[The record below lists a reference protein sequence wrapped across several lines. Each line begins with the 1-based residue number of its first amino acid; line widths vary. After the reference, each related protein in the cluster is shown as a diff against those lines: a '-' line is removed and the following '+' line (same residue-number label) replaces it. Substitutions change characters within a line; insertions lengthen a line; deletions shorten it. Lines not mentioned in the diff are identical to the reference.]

1 MTEAPRPG
9 IGRVTAAI
17 VAVAAMLPYLTLKIL
32 WLAGHYVGVGAP
44 DLMADLAMVGM
55 NAMTFGM
62 DAVGLV
68 LALAFTM
75 RWGLRLPAWLVL
87 LPLWVGSGLLSVVIV
102 SAPVVLAASGLDAL
116 DGGPIEPWV
125 YAMVYGGF
133 IGQGVGLM
141 AAFALYARD
150 RWPAV
155 FTTRLSHPFPSLTRP
170 LQRVIAWAALP
181 VAVLLG
187 GVMLTRVIGA
197 QPYLAVQNLLRGTL
211 AIAGGRSRWW
221 RSCAGGGARTWARTG
236 SRTGARPVLA
246 SCGAGLAGLGHAV
259 RLGGL
264 YTMVVAAAA
273 GPLSAAEGGVEEFVA
288 LFGML
293 TGLVMG
299 LCAAFLLVERS
310 SVGSGVG
317 DVQAVQQPLEGDDR
331 ERDRGAAD
339 QRHR

>member
-211 AIAGGRSRWW
+211 AIAGAR
-221 RSCAGGGARTWARTG
+221 AGGARARAGARTWARTG

-259 RLGGL
+259 RLGALHDGGRGGGRAAQRGGGRRGGVRGAVRHADRAGHGPVRGVSAGRTVKCGL
-264 YTMVVAAAA
+264 RCGRRAGGAAAA
-273 GPLSAAEGGVEEFVA
+273 
-288 LFGML
+288 
-293 TGLVMG
+293 
-299 LCAAFLLVERS
+299 
-310 SVGSGVG
+310 
-317 DVQAVQQPLEGDDR
+317 
-331 ERDRGAAD
+331 
-339 QRHR
+339 

>member
-211 AIAGGRSRWW
+211 AIAGALALVALVRGRGPGRGPG
-221 RSCAGGGARTWARTG
+221 R
-236 SRTGARPVLA
+236 
-246 SCGAGLAGLGHAV
+246 GAGRGRGPFWRPAVLVWLGSGTLFAW
-259 RLGGL
+259 GL

>member
-44 DLMADLAMVGM
+44 DLMADPAMVGM

-87 LPLWVGSGLLSVVIV
+87 LPLWVGSGLLSVVVV
-102 SAPVVLAASGLDAL
+102 SAPVVLVASGLDAL

-155 FTTRLSHPFPSLTRP
+155 FTTRLARPFPSLTRP
-170 LQRVIAWAALP
+170 LQQVIAWAALP

-187 GVMLTRVIGA
+187 GVMLTRVIGE

-211 AIAGGRSRWW
+211 AIAGALGLVALVRGRGRGPFW
-221 RSCAGGGARTWARTG
+221 RPAVLVWLG
-236 SRTGARPVLA
+236 SGTLFAW
-246 SCGAGLAGLGHAV
+246 
-259 RLGGL
+259 GL
-264 YTMVVAAAA
+264 YAMVVAAAA

-310 SVGSGVG
+310 GVGSGVS